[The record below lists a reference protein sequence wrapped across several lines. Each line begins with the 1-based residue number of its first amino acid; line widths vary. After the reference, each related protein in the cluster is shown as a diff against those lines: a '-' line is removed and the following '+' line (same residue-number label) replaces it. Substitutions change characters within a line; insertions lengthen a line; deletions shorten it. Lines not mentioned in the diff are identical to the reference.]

1 MKNENLEET
10 LKLKIN
16 FDENGLV
23 PVVVQ
28 IMGSDQILMLAYA
41 NRKALSETLKSGYAT
56 FWSRSRQKLWTK
68 GEESGNYLRIEEILV
83 DCDQDALVY
92 RVFMDGWGA
101 CHTKNQ
107 KGLPRKTCFY
117 RKVLNEKMLEYLEE
131 FR

>member
-1 MKNENLEET
+1 MKNKDLEET

-16 FDENGLV
+16 FDKDGLV
-23 PVVVQ
+23 PVTVQ
-28 IMGSDQILMLAYA
+28 IVGSEQILMLAYA
-41 NRKALSETLKSGYAT
+41 NKNAINRTLKTGYAT

-68 GEESGNYLRIEEILV
+68 GEESGNYLRIEEVLV

-92 RVFMDGWGA
+92 RVYMDGWGA

-117 RKVLNEKMLEYLEE
+117 RRVLNGKTLEYLEE
-131 FR
+131 YR